1 MLVLLRQV
9 DELQGQ
15 VEKLKAELAAKGE
28 STRLS
33 NMIDLELENS
43 KHLELIAELKLQ
55 LEQVQWFSLPL
66 DDGSDNWQ
74 ARFGRRMLTK

>member
-28 STRLS
+28 STGLS
-33 NMIDLELENS
+33 SMIDLELENS

-66 DDGSDNWQ
+66 DDGSDN
-74 ARFGRRMLTK
+74 